1 MHIKTRWFDQT
12 VAGAST
18 IDERMSGQFEFDE
31 SEFNTG
37 EARKYLSKWLS
48 SMSSKRSAAKD
59 PLSLFGLSE
68 DEALKLFGN
77 FKLKENHPLPEWTE
91 ALRAITDEITEI
103 KNSGCDLF
111 EPGYPGWPEPQN
123 KAFQHFFYP
132 FIFSARKKL
141 KTGCVGKYF
150 LLSAAAHASLELEL
164 MAMLSEVSSLLL
176 FVEFTMFKNSRSD
189 YTPGFNCFP
198 GLEDDNSDGL
208 YKKFI
213 EEQYGGGYTKIF
225 TEYPVYARLISRL
238 CLQWTENIFEFIER
252 LSADL
257 ADIAELFNSNKAAGK
272 ALEIKAGMSDPHNGG
287 RTVLIV
293 KFSSGLKI
301 VYKPK
306 CIETERVYNECIE
319 RLNELGIALKLK
331 TFKTLTRKTY
341 GWSEFVEYAPCESL
355 DEVKKFR
362 FRCGELLAIHYMLG
376 DTDCHS
382 ENIIAHGQYPVFI
395 DNETLFCHRKPLQ
408 NGESSPES
416 AYAAAAEQMG
426 DSVLKTLLLPVWIE
440 SSPNRWTD
448 VSGLGGENDGEMTF
462 ETREWTDVN
471 TDNMR
476 FKSVT
481 RSEKRYNLPVYKNR
495 TFALEEHLDDFM
507 AGFKEAYGFLAANK
521 NTILSPDSSFNKFNG
536 LKIRMVFRATKVY
549 ARLLT
554 SSFDP
559 DNYRNGAVYSLS
571 FMPLLKASISGGPG
585 KPLRALARA
594 ERSMLENGD
603 IPYFTISTASN
614 KINFSSEDKN
624 EDKDKELI
632 FFADPSYEEFV
643 TRLNNFS
650 ESGLATQ
657 LSFIKG
663 ALYIKN
669 THITAG
675 ENTTID
681 DGRVNTEPSKT
692 RTQDFFIEK
701 AVNIAR
707 TIEESAIRSKDK
719 TITWIAPILDPESQ
733 RYLLSPLGSDF
744 FGGASGVALFFAA
757 LYRVTRNSKYKG
769 LALET
774 ACSTLEAIKK
784 ERAGSLTKTGGVL
797 GISTSASLIYALIKI
812 SELTDNC
819 ELIDAAVKISASIS
833 PDALHSDKYYDII
846 AGGAGTILCLLKL
859 YETAGGKDIL
869 EKASAAGKIL
879 LSSRIRTNN
888 GRAWKNNIS
897 DSCLGGFSH
906 GAAGIAYALLKL
918 YKTCGDKKFK
928 AAALEAIKYE
938 KSFFTNEGGWRD
950 LRFKSTNSEN
960 LVNNSWCHGSAGIG
974 LGRLAA
980 SDILDN
986 DDTRVDID
994 RAINLVSGAR
1004 LSAIDH
1010 CCCGNTGYAEFLFY
1024 AGQKTGR
1031 PELKKLGLN
1040 IISLIAERSEKN
1052 KHYMILGP
1060 GGSCN
1065 PSFFQGLSGIGYHFL
1080 RLNFDEQIGPV
1091 LTLE

>member
-1 MHIKTRWFDQT
+1 MHIKTGWFDRI
-12 VAGAST
+12 AAAADT
-18 IDERMSGQFEFDE
+18 IDQRMSARLVFDETEFDI
-31 SEFNTG
+31 G

-48 SMSSKRSAAKD
+48 SMSSKRSAAID

-77 FKLKENHPLPEWTE
+77 YKIKENYPLPEWTE
-91 ALRAITDEITEI
+91 ALRAIIDEITAI
-103 KNSGCDLF
+103 KKSGGDLF
-111 EPGYPGWPEPQN
+111 DHGYLGWPEPQN

-132 FIFSARKKL
+132 CVLSARKKI
-141 KTGCVGKYF
+141 KNKCGGKYF
-150 LLSAAAHASLELEL
+150 LLSPAAHAALEWEL
-164 MAMLSEVSSLLL
+164 IELLSGVSCLLL

-189 YTPGFNCFP
+189 YPSGFYCFS
-198 GLEDDNSDGL
+198 GLEEDNSDGL
-208 YKKFI
+208 YKEFI
-213 EEQYGGGYTKIF
+213 EEQYNGGYIKIF
-225 TEYPVYARLISRL
+225 TQYPVYARLISQC
-238 CLQWTENIFEFIER
+238 CLQWGENTFEFIER

-287 RTVLIV
+287 KTVLIV

-306 CIETERVYNECIE
+306 CIETEKIYNESIE

-395 DNETLFCHRKPLQ
+395 DNETLFCPRKPLQ
-408 NGESSPES
+408 TDNIGLEN
-416 AYAAAAEQMG
+416 AYAAALNQIE

-440 SSPNRWTD
+440 SSPNRWID
-448 VSGLGGENDGEMTF
+448 VSGLGGENEGEKAF
-462 ETREWTDVN
+462 EVREWSGVN

-507 AGFKEAYGFLAANK
+507 AGFKEAYSFLAANK
-521 NTILSPDSSFNKFNG
+521 NTILAPDSSFNKFNG

-571 FMPLLKASISGGPG
+571 FMPLLKAAISGGPG
-585 KPLRALARA
+585 KPLRELARA
-594 ERSMLENGD
+594 ERGMLENGD

-624 EDKDKELI
+624 EDKDKEVI

-663 ALYIKN
+663 ALYIKK
-669 THITAG
+669 THIIAV
-675 ENTTID
+675 ENSAAD
-681 DGRVNTEPSKT
+681 DEPLNVGPSKT
-692 RTQDFFIEK
+692 RTHDFFIEK

-707 TIEESAIRSKDK
+707 TIEESAIRADNK
-719 TITWIAPILDPESQ
+719 TISWIAPLLEPKSQ
-733 RYLLSPLGSDF
+733 RYFLSPLGSDF

-757 LYRVTRNSKYKG
+757 LYRITLNSKYKNF
-769 LALET
+769 ALET
-774 ACSTLEAIKK
+774 AYSALETLKK
-784 ERAGSLTKTGGVL
+784 ERAGSLTKTTGVL

-819 ELIDAAVKISASIS
+819 ELIDAAVKISGYAGL
-833 PDALHSDKYYDII
+833 DAFHSDRYYDII

-859 YETAGGKDIL
+859 YETTGGKDIL
-869 EKASAAGKIL
+869 AKAAAAGKHL
-879 LSSRIRTNN
+879 LSSRVETGC
-888 GRAWKNNIS
+888 GRAWKNIS

-918 YKTCGDKKFK
+918 YKACGDKKFK

-938 KSFFTNEGGWRD
+938 KSIFTREGGWRD
-950 LRFKSTNSEN
+950 LRFESADGEN
-960 LVNNSWCHGSAGIG
+960 RLNNSWCHGSAGIG

-986 DDTRVDID
+986 DNIRRDID
-994 RAINLVSGAR
+994 HAIDLVSGAR

-1010 CCCGNTGYAEFLFY
+1010 CCCGNMGYAEFLFY

-1080 RLNFDEQIGPV
+1080 RLNFAEQIGPV
-1091 LTLE
+1091 LTFE